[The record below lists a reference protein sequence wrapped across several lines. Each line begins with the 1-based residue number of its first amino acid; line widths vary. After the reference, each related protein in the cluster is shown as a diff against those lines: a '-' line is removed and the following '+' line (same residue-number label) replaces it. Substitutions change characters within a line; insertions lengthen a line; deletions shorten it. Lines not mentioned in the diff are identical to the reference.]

1 MAQGKTTMAISVD
14 HKSSSLSTKTF
25 QEKPQSVFKRQL
37 KMPGLFSKPIKTGEV
52 IFFTSQLS
60 LMLEIGTP
68 LKNALQAIRNQT
80 QNTDFREVIG
90 TVLHDIEEGRQ
101 LSDAL
106 RRHPRVFDS
115 TFISLV
121 KAGEAGG
128 FLAETLNRTVEMQ
141 EKRQALLAQIKSAL
155 AYPMVL
161 CILGFFVIVFVLVGV
176 LPKFTVFF
184 EGKEH
189 ILPLTTRFLM
199 AMSASLQQYWW
210 AYLIG
215 CIGACL
221 GLKFFKDSEQGQ
233 TLIDWSFIKI
243 PLLSGLS
250 NKINTCNML
259 RTLGHL
265 MESQV
270 PILQALEVTRGTIDN
285 RYFRRFIQQI
295 QDHVRQGGKFAQLF
309 SNYPFIL
316 DSVKQM
322 VATGEEV
329 GNLAQVMLRLAKF
342 YDAEVDRQL
351 KTIASMIEPL
361 ALIVMGAVVG
371 VIVSSVILPI
381 FKLSQVLQ

>member
-1 MAQGKTTMAISVD
+1 MAISVN
-14 HKSSSLSTKTF
+14 HKSAGLSTKTF
-25 QEKPQSVFKRQL
+25 KDRSPSVFKQRL
-37 KMPGLFSKPIKTGEV
+37 NTSRLFRKPIKTAEV

-68 LKNALQAIRNQT
+68 LKSALEAIGHQT
-80 QNTDFREVIG
+80 ENTDFKEVIG
-90 TVLHDIEEGRQ
+90 TVLHDIEEGSQ
-101 LSDAL
+101 LSDAF

-121 KAGEAGG
+121 KAGETGG
-128 FLAETLNRTVEMQ
+128 FLAETLNRSVEMQ
-141 EKRQALLAQIKSAL
+141 EKRQALFLQIRSAL
-155 AYPMVL
+155 AYPMLL
-161 CILGFFVIVFVLVGV
+161 CVLGFFVVVFVVVGV

-184 EGKEH
+184 AGKEH

-199 AMSASLQQYWW
+199 ALSASLQQYWW

-215 CIGACL
+215 SLGMAV
-221 GLKFFKDSEQGQ
+221 GLKLFKDSEQGQ
-233 TLIDWSFIKI
+233 ILIDWSFIKL

-250 NKINTCNML
+250 NKINTCSML

-270 PILQALEVTRGTIDN
+270 PLLQALEVTRDTIAN
-285 RYFRRFIQQI
+285 RYFRHFIQQI
-295 QDHVRQGGKFAQLF
+295 QDHVRQGGKFARLF
-309 SNYPFIL
+309 ANYPFIL

-381 FKLSQVLQ
+381 FKLSQVMR

>member
-1 MAQGKTTMAISVD
+1 M
-14 HKSSSLSTKTF
+14 
-25 QEKPQSVFKRQL
+25 
-37 KMPGLFSKPIKTGEV
+37 
-52 IFFTSQLS
+52 
-60 LMLEIGTP
+60 
-68 LKNALQAIRNQT
+68 
-80 QNTDFREVIG
+80 IG

-128 FLAETLNRTVEMQ
+128 FLAQTLNRSVEMQ
-141 EKRQALLAQIKSAL
+141 EKRQALFVQIRSAL
-155 AYPMVL
+155 AYPMLL
-161 CILGFFVIVFVLVGV
+161 CILGFLVIVFVLVGV

-189 ILPLTTRFLM
+189 ILPITTRFLM
-199 AMSASLQQYWW
+199 ALSASLQQYWW

-215 CIGACL
+215 CLGMAV
-221 GLKFFKDSEQGQ
+221 GLKIFKASEQGQ
-233 TLIDWSFIKI
+233 TLIDWCFIKV

-250 NKINTCNML
+250 NKINTCSML

-270 PILQALEVTRGTIDN
+270 PILQALDVTRDTIAN
-285 RYFRRFIQQI
+285 RYFRHFIQQI

-342 YDAEVDRQL
+342 YDIEVDRQL
-351 KTIASMIEPL
+351 KTIAAMIEPL

-381 FKLSQVLQ
+381 FRLSRVLQ

>member
-1 MAQGKTTMAISVD
+1 MAITVD
-14 HKSSSLSTKTF
+14 QKSSGLNTKSSKK
-25 QEKPQSVFKRQL
+25 KPQSVFKRQL
-37 KMPGLFSKPIKTGEV
+37 GTPRFFGKSIKTGEV

-68 LKNALQAIRNQT
+68 LKNALEAIRNQT
-80 QNTDFREVIG
+80 KNTDFKEVIG
-90 TVLHDIEEGRQ
+90 TLLHDIEEGRQ

-106 RRHPRVFDS
+106 RCHPRVFNS

-121 KAGEAGG
+121 QAGEAGG
-128 FLAETLNRTVEMQ
+128 FLADTLIRSVEMQ
-141 EKRQALLAQIKSAL
+141 EKRQALLAQIRSAL
-155 AYPMVL
+155 TYPILL
-161 CILGFFVIVFVLVGV
+161 CALGFIVVVFVLVGV
-176 LPKFTVFF
+176 LPKFTAFF
-184 EGKEH
+184 EGKED

-210 AYLIG
+210 VYLIG
-215 CIGACL
+215 CIGIFL

-250 NKINTCNML
+250 NKINTCSML

-270 PILQALEVTRGTIDN
+270 PILQALDVTRDTIDN
-285 RYFRRFIQQI
+285 RYFRDFIQQI
-295 QDHVRQGGKFAQLF
+295 QDHVREGGKFAQLF
-309 SNYPFIL
+309 SKYPFIL

-329 GNLAQVMLRLAKF
+329 GNLSDVMLRLAKF
-342 YDAEVDRQL
+342 YDTEVDREL

-371 VIVSSVILPI
+371 VIVASVILPL
-381 FKLSQVLQ
+381 FKLSQALH

>member
-1 MAQGKTTMAISVD
+1 MAISVN
-14 HKSSSLSTKTF
+14 HKSASLTTRTF
-25 QEKPQSVFKRQL
+25 KAKPASDFKRRL
-37 KMPGLFSKPIKTGEV
+37 NMPGLFSKPIKTGEV

-68 LKNALQAIRNQT
+68 LKTALEAIRNQT
-80 QNTDFREVIG
+80 KNTDFRQVIG

-128 FLAETLNRTVEMQ
+128 FLAQTLNRSVEMQ
-141 EKRQALLAQIKSAL
+141 EKRQALFVQIRSAL
-155 AYPMVL
+155 AYPMLL
-161 CILGFFVIVFVLVGV
+161 CILGFLVIVFVLVGV

-189 ILPLTTRFLM
+189 ILPFTTRFLM
-199 AMSASLQQYWW
+199 ALSASLQQYWW

-215 CIGACL
+215 CLGMAV
-221 GLKFFKDSEQGQ
+221 GLKIFKASEQGQ
-233 TLIDWSFIKI
+233 TLIDWCLIKV

-250 NKINTCNML
+250 NKINTCSML

-270 PILQALEVTRGTIDN
+270 PILQALDVTRDTIAN
-285 RYFRRFIQQI
+285 RYFRHFIQQI
-295 QDHVRQGGKFAQLF
+295 QDHIRQGGKFAQLF

-342 YDAEVDRQL
+342 YDIEVDRQL
-351 KTIASMIEPL
+351 KTIAAMIEPL

-381 FKLSQVLQ
+381 FRLSRVLQ